1 MTSWGFKM
9 TTRSSIM
16 VSGTTIFVLKS
27 AQPVAIR
34 ACEVSMSYLLGFIEV
49 V

>member
-16 VSGTTIFVLKS
+16 VSGTFIFVLKYE
-27 AQPVAIR
+27 QNQ
-34 ACEVSMSYLLGFIEV
+34 GFERLDTQNGLPELTMAS
-49 V
+49 